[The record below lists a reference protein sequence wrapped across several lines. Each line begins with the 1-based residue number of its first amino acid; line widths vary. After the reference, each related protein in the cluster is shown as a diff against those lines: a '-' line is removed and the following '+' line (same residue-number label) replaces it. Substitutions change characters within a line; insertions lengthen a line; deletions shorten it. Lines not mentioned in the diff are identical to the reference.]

1 MAYRKSLVNFIL
13 NEFDI
18 NTMVKKVI
26 ITANAHPFLQEY
38 LLAKDYDV
46 VLEPTIT
53 YDELKQTIADAV
65 GVIVT
70 TSIKIDAA
78 LMDAATQLKW
88 IGRLGSGMELID
100 VDYAQSKGIRCES
113 SPEGNRNAVAE
124 HALGLLLNLMNRI
137 NSSYAEIKNGQW
149 LRDENRGDELSGKT
163 VGIIGYGNT
172 GTAFAKILG
181 SFNVQVLAHDKYKTG
196 FSDGIIQES
205 TLEQIQQQADII
217 SLHLPLRADTLHYA
231 NEPFFSSLQKQ
242 PYFINTCRGKA
253 MHTAALIKALKEGKI
268 RAAGLDVLENEKLS
282 TYTSEEQLQL
292 AQLISLP
299 QVIITPHIAGYSK
312 EAFLKMAEVLVKK
325 LGI

>member
-1 MAYRKSLVNFIL
+1 MGN
-13 NEFDI
+13 
-18 NTMVKKVI
+18 KVI
-26 ITANAHPFLQEY
+26 ITASAHPFLQQY
-38 LLAKDYDV
+38 LLEKGYDV
-46 VLEPTIT
+46 VSAPTIT

-70 TSIKIDAA
+70 TRIKMDAALIDAA
-78 LMDAATQLKW
+78 AKLKW

-124 HALGLLLNLMNRI
+124 HALGLLLSLMNRI
-137 NSSYAEIKNGQW
+137 NSSYTEIKNGQW

-172 GTAFAKILG
+172 GAAFAKILG
-181 SFNVQVLAHDKYKTG
+181 SFDVQILAHDKYKTG
-196 FSDGIIQES
+196 FSEGNVQES
-205 TLEQIQQQADII
+205 TLEQIQQEADII
-217 SLHLPLRADTLHYA
+217 SLHLPLKQETIQYA
-231 NEPFFSSLQKQ
+231 NDAFFNSLKKQ

-253 MHTAALIKALKEGKI
+253 MTTTALIRALQNGKI
-268 RAAGLDVLENEKLS
+268 RAAGIDVLENEKLA
-282 TYTSEEQLQL
+282 TYTEAEQLQL
-292 AQLISLP
+292 AQLISFP

-312 EAFLKMAEVLVKK
+312 EAFLKMAQVLLKK